1 MKIAPICRAIDA
13 AREAGKN
20 ISYRIVYTGP
30 QDDTS
35 LDASLFSDLSM
46 RKPDAYLGVTGHN
59 HSQVAASIMLAFE
72 RELDGHPAQVVLVV
86 DDMTATMSCSIV
98 AKKRGLKV
106 AHVIAGT
113 RSFDMNM
120 PREVNRTIVDA
131 ISDYL
136 FTAGMVAN
144 RNLNQEGMIPEYI
157 HYVGNIL
164 IDTIRFNRHRLVQ
177 PMWFSS
183 LGLRKGNYLLLT
195 LNRRDLLEKKA
206 VLHSLLQ
213 TVIEKAGGMP
223 IVAPLHPYV
232 QKAVKS
238 LEVNAPNLHI
248 LPPQSYLH
256 FGFLINQAR
265 GIVTDSGNIAEEAT
279 FLDVPCITLNTYA
292 EHPETWR
299 IGTNELVGENSFA
312 LSASLDKL
320 LHGEWKHTTLPDRW
334 DGRTAERI
342 VQTLLNGN
350 KPTDAYPKLGSFYPK
365 AWDRTLSIRCAP
377 LSFISGNFS
386 IRLLYVFYL
395 YPVNKTYDFHV
406 HLTISP
412 VSLVY
417 ICFLINLNLLT
428 LRPNYL

>member
-1 MKIAPICRAIDA
+1 
-13 AREAGKN
+13 
-20 ISYRIVYTGP
+20 
-30 QDDTS
+30 
-35 LDASLFSDLSM
+35 
-46 RKPDAYLGVTGHN
+46 
-59 HSQVAASIMLAFE
+59 
-72 RELDGHPAQVVLVV
+72 
-86 DDMTATMSCSIV
+86 
-98 AKKRGLKV
+98 
-106 AHVIAGT
+106 
-113 RSFDMNM
+113 
-120 PREVNRTIVDA
+120 
-131 ISDYL
+131 
-136 FTAGMVAN
+136 
-144 RNLNQEGMIPEYI
+144 MIPDYI

-195 LNRRDLLEKKA
+195 LNRRDLLAKKA

-213 TVIEKAGGMP
+213 TVIEKADGMP

-238 LEVNAPNLHI
+238 LGLDAPNLHI

-320 LHGEWKHTTLPDRW
+320 LHGEWKHAILPDRW

-350 KPTDAYPKLGSFYPK
+350 NS
-365 AWDRTLSIRCAP
+365 
-377 LSFISGNFS
+377 
-386 IRLLYVFYL
+386 
-395 YPVNKTYDFHV
+395 
-406 HLTISP
+406 
-412 VSLVY
+412 
-417 ICFLINLNLLT
+417 
-428 LRPNYL
+428 

>member
-1 MKIAPICRAIDA
+1 MKITIVAGARPNFMKIAPITRAIEA
-13 AREAGKN
+13 ARALGKS
-20 ISYRIVYTGP
+20 ISYRLVYTGRK
-30 QDDTS
+30 DDTS
-35 LDASLFSDLSM
+35 LDASLFSDLDM
-46 RKPDAYLGVTGHN
+46 KAPDVYLGVESSNPTSLTAG
-59 HSQVAASIMLAFE
+59 IMVAFE
-72 RELDGHPAQVVLVV
+72 QELTENPAHVVLVV
-86 DDMTATMSCSIV
+86 DDLTATMSCSIV

-350 KPTDAYPKLGSFYPK
+350 NS
-365 AWDRTLSIRCAP
+365 
-377 LSFISGNFS
+377 
-386 IRLLYVFYL
+386 
-395 YPVNKTYDFHV
+395 
-406 HLTISP
+406 
-412 VSLVY
+412 
-417 ICFLINLNLLT
+417 
-428 LRPNYL
+428 

>member
-1 MKIAPICRAIDA
+1 MKITIVAGARPNFMKIAPITRAIEA
-13 AREAGKN
+13 ARALGKS
-20 ISYRIVYTGP
+20 ISYRLVYTGRK
-30 QDDTS
+30 DDTS
-35 LDASLFSDLSM
+35 LDASLFSDLDM
-46 RKPDAYLGVTGHN
+46 KAPDVYLGVESSNPTSLTAG
-59 HSQVAASIMLAFE
+59 IMVAFE
-72 RELDGHPAQVVLVV
+72 QELTENPAHVVLVV
-86 DDMTATMSCSIV
+86 DDLTATMSCAIV
-98 AKKRGLKV
+98 AKKQGIKV
-106 AHVIAGT
+106 AHLVAGT
-113 RSFDMNM
+113 RSFDMKM
-120 PREVNRTIVDA
+120 PKEVNRMITDGL
-131 ISDYL
+131 SDYL

-238 LEVNAPNLHI
+238 LEVNATNLHI

-350 KPTDAYPKLGSFYPK
+350 NS
-365 AWDRTLSIRCAP
+365 
-377 LSFISGNFS
+377 
-386 IRLLYVFYL
+386 
-395 YPVNKTYDFHV
+395 
-406 HLTISP
+406 
-412 VSLVY
+412 
-417 ICFLINLNLLT
+417 
-428 LRPNYL
+428 

>member
-1 MKIAPICRAIDA
+1 MGKVTNKFPKKTYFCSIIFFTIMTMKITIVSGARPNFMKIAPICRAIDA
-13 AREAGKN
+13 AKEAGKD

-35 LDASLFSDLSM
+35 LDASLFSDLAM
-46 RKPDAYLGVTGHN
+46 RQPDAYLGVSGRD

-72 RELDGHPAQVVLVV
+72 KELNAHPAQIVLVV

-144 RNLNQEGMIPEYI
+144 RNLNQEGMIPDYI

-164 IDTIRFNRHRLVQ
+164 IDTIRFNRYRLIQ
-177 PMWFSS
+177 PVWFST
-183 LGLRKGNYLLLT
+183 LGLKKGEYLLLT
-195 LNRRDLLEKKA
+195 LNRHDLLAKKA
-206 VLHSLLQ
+206 VLQSLLQ
-213 TVIEKAGGMP
+213 TLLEKADGMP

-232 QKAVKS
+232 QNAVKS
-238 LEVNAPNLHI
+238 LELNAPNLHI

-256 FGFLINQAR
+256 FGFLINQAK

-312 LSASLDKL
+312 LSASLHKL
-320 LHGEWKHTTLPDRW
+320 LHEGWKHTTLPDRW

-342 VQTLLNGN
+342 VQTLLN
-350 KPTDAYPKLGSFYPK
+350 KES
-365 AWDRTLSIRCAP
+365 
-377 LSFISGNFS
+377 
-386 IRLLYVFYL
+386 V
-395 YPVNKTYDFHV
+395 
-406 HLTISP
+406 
-412 VSLVY
+412 
-417 ICFLINLNLLT
+417 
-428 LRPNYL
+428 